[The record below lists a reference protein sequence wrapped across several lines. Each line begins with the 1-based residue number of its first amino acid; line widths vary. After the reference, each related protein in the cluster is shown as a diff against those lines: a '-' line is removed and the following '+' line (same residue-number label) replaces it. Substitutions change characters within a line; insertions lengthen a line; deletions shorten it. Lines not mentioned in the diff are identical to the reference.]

1 MAEQVEYELTLK
13 DLMTGKL
20 KEADSVANKLES
32 TMGSLGNRITHV
44 AEAFGVSFA
53 IFKGIEFIHSSTE
66 AYEKLEFSQSQVEAG
81 LRSTGEA
88 AGLTFEE
95 LKKSAEESAHKMK
108 YTQAEIMGMQSILLT
123 FPSVTKDTFGTAS
136 QAIADMSTRLG
147 QSLESSAIQVGKALQ
162 DPTRGITALRR
173 VGVNFNEV
181 QTEMVKRMVATGHQ
195 AQAQA
200 FILKELQTEFAE
212 SAEAA
217 AKADVTFRFNKSIE
231 ELQVGLGEAADK
243 LLSYVTPALEGFV
256 DLLKDTHK
264 FMKELPKMFNDNKT
278 AIEML
283 AGAVAGGTLGW
294 IAYTTWTG
302 RAAIANG
309 VMTAVSVIETGV
321 LYALGTAVEFINAM
335 FLASPIGWIVLGFAA
350 VVTAVVWAWN
360 TFEGFRGVLVGVWE
374 WIQTFG
380 SLLGEFFHGLGV
392 AISNVFNPAKAREGL
407 DEMERVFETGGRRLG
422 EAFER
427 GKAQGINDFRLEQ
440 DEKNNPGFVKKPE
453 DANKP
458 KKPTANSTIITTE
471 AKGAKGQKNI
481 TITVNISNLVK
492 ELKISTTNM
501 LESSAKIREMV
512 TEALTSAVN
521 DSQRVAGQ

>member
-173 VGVNFNEV
+173 VGVN
-181 QTEMVKRMVATGHQ
+181 
-195 AQAQA
+195 
-200 FILKELQTEFAE
+200 
-212 SAEAA
+212 
-217 AKADVTFRFNKSIE
+217 
-231 ELQVGLGEAADK
+231 
-243 LLSYVTPALEGFV
+243 
-256 DLLKDTHK
+256 
-264 FMKELPKMFNDNKT
+264 
-278 AIEML
+278 
-283 AGAVAGGTLGW
+283 
-294 IAYTTWTG
+294 
-302 RAAIANG
+302 
-309 VMTAVSVIETGV
+309 
-321 LYALGTAVEFINAM
+321 
-335 FLASPIGWIVLGFAA
+335 
-350 VVTAVVWAWN
+350 
-360 TFEGFRGVLVGVWE
+360 
-374 WIQTFG
+374 
-380 SLLGEFFHGLGV
+380 
-392 AISNVFNPAKAREGL
+392 
-407 DEMERVFETGGRRLG
+407 
-422 EAFER
+422 
-427 GKAQGINDFRLEQ
+427 
-440 DEKNNPGFVKKPE
+440 
-453 DANKP
+453 
-458 KKPTANSTIITTE
+458 
-471 AKGAKGQKNI
+471 
-481 TITVNISNLVK
+481 
-492 ELKISTTNM
+492 
-501 LESSAKIREMV
+501 
-512 TEALTSAVN
+512 
-521 DSQRVAGQ
+521 